1 MKKVL
6 KQGVQ
11 NLDKTRGD
19 STLRVYFLSMK
30 KRLKYHNFI
39 HLAGG
44 FAGGRVEVRG
54 DLIIGNGG
62 YFGRG
67 FLGR

>member
-1 MKKVL
+1 
-6 KQGVQ
+6 
-11 NLDKTRGD
+11 
-19 STLRVYFLSMK
+19 MK

-44 FAGGRVEVRG
+44 FAGGRVEGSG

-62 YFGRG
+62 
-67 FLGR
+67 